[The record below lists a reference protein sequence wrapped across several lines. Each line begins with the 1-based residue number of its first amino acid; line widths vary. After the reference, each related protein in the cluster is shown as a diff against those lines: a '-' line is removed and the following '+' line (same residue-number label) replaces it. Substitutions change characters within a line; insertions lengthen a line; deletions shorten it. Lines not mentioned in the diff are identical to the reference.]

1 MNTIKNNE
9 NMILFTIGRMNP
21 PTSGHIL
28 LIRTMIETAL
38 QKNLSQIN
46 IILSS
51 TVDNKKNPLSC
62 DEKRFFLLNFMI
74 HHLKEIMK
82 IEQPMTST
90 SIENIQVNIVC
101 MSDIVNPKYG
111 NHPILK
117 SIQYILNDLYGYPRE
132 NLEMF
137 LFIGEDRIKD
147 YDWIQK
153 SLLNKKPRVSITIH
167 GIERPEGAMS
177 ASYIRQ
183 LALEGDYDTFRVE
196 MEKTGLDSDA
206 TLKMY
211 NEIREKIAVSS
222 SSSSSLKRKRKGGAT
237 RRRRRIRTRRIRKKS
252 YKKMVF

>member
-1 MNTIKNNE
+1 MTSIKNNE

-21 PTSGHIL
+21 PTSGHML

-82 IEQPMTST
+82 IEQPMNLA
-90 SIENIQVNIVC
+90 SIENLQVNIVC
-101 MSDIVNPKYG
+101 MSDVVNPKYG

-132 NLEMF
+132 NIEMF

-153 SLLNKKPRVSITIH
+153 SLLSKNPRVSISIH

-177 ASYIRQ
+177 ATYIRQ
-183 LALEGDYDTFRVE
+183 LALEGDYDSFRVE

-206 TLKMY
+206 TMKMY
-211 NEIREKIAVSS
+211 NEIREKILVP
-222 SSSSSLKRKRKGGAT
+222 SSSLKRKRKGGIRRT
-237 RRRRRIRTRRIRKKS
+237 RRRGRTRRIRKKS
-252 YKKMVF
+252 YIKGFSSIR